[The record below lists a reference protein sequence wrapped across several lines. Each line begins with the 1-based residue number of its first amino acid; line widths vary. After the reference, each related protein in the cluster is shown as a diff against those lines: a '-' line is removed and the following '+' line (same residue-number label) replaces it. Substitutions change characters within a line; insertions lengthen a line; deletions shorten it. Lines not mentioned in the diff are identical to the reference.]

1 MTSQPTIISS
11 DHTSFR
17 PALFTLF
24 FMYLKLLCANFEP
37 CHVMAYKNKFENIEA
52 TSGQKKVWP
61 DSDFGRYN
69 GELRRHLWCGR
80 ETGVMCLPSPPS
92 VEDLLFNPLIPN

>member
-1 MTSQPTIISS
+1 MKQAINKCKIYRKRQERGEGMHDTIFSSAPQMTSQLTIILS

-52 TSGQKKVWP
+52 TSGRKKVWS
-61 DSDFGRYN
+61 DSDFVR
-69 GELRRHLWCGR
+69 
-80 ETGVMCLPSPPS
+80 
-92 VEDLLFNPLIPN
+92 